1 MKVVIQVKEDYMADV
16 KFDDAY
22 ESNVK
27 AFTEH
32 KEYYRLTY
40 KPSED
45 GSFIEKC
52 FPKKYYEL
60 RGVYEEV

>member
-1 MKVVIQVKEDYMADV
+1 MKVVIQVKEDYMLDA
-16 KFDDAY
+16 KFSDAH
-22 ESNVK
+22 ENNVK
-27 AFTEH
+27 TFAEH

-45 GSFIEKC
+45 GCFFEKC

-60 RGVYEEV
+60 RAVYEEV